1 MSLVPPPAAPAAAHV
16 AAKAMLMRQA
26 LAALELHQMQA
37 ALEQME
43 DSSDSSSSVGVG
55 YESDGHDGLTDV
67 GSDLDDTGRD
77 ASARMKRPRD

>member
-1 MSLVPPPAAPAAAHV
+1 MSLVPPPATPAAAHV
-16 AAKAMLMRQA
+16 AAKAMLMHQA
-26 LAALELHQMQA
+26 LAALDQVQA

-67 GSDLDDTGRD
+67 GSDLDDTGCD